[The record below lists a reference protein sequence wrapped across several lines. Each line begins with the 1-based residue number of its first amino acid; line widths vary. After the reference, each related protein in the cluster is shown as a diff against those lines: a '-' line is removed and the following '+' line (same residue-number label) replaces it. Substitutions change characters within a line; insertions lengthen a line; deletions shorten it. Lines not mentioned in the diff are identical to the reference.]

1 MGFQW
6 VPGPQSPWRK
16 MERLFKTPAP
26 SRARSWRRQKVAWL
40 KRRIW
45 EINELCPKPQVLSW
59 HGHTFI
65 PGCVPFDI
73 TVQLH
78 WIRDVHD
85 VNIWNCGKSI
95 GLESAR
101 VIRKNSLWKC
111 CAHYVSLL
119 LWLLVPCRCP
129 APAFVQRFVPITCSD
144 IGRLPRNYAQTGMVM
159 QSPTSWVL
167 LYYNTWTSVCIVPS
181 PQYWFGGPYWFGIRG
196 LRQSIP
202 GLSHEARIQMDD
214 FSASRTWMSCIF
226 CAMLCVLWG
235 SSPKRHASYWN
246 HSAAPISLDNCLTF
260 FSQQGCL
267 CPDSFSC
274 VSEHGS
280 ASPI

>member
-1 MGFQW
+1 
-6 VPGPQSPWRK
+6 

-65 PGCVPFDI
+65 PGCVPFDT

-111 CAHYVSLL
+111 CAHCVSLL

-167 LYYNTWTSVCIVPS
+167 LYYNTWTPVCIVPS

-196 LRQSIP
+196 LRQFHWFIPWSPDPNGWLSIAD
-202 GLSHEARIQMDD
+202 LDVLH
-214 FSASRTWMSCIF
+214 FLCHVVRTLGI
-226 CAMLCVLWG
+226 
-235 SSPKRHASYWN
+235 
-246 HSAAPISLDNCLTF
+246 
-260 FSQQGCL
+260 FSQVTCILLKSHRSSDFPGQLPYICFQARMPL
-267 CPDSFSC
+267 SW
-274 VSEHGS
+274 
-280 ASPI
+280 